1 MECQY
6 KIIENSTILKIDTTL
21 KKKNLGGTG
30 TPSEAF
36 NQLQISCAYGTTM
49 GKACAILE
57 KLII

>member
-6 KIIENSTILKIDTTL
+6 KIIENSTILKIDTL
-21 KKKNLGGTG
+21 KKNILGGTG